1 MTMTMIKSQRGW
13 TIWSVLGVGFL
24 VVAGAL
30 LFMKLMPVYLD
41 NYKIKGAMAS
51 LAEDPRAADWNK
63 RQVINEMTNIL
74 YIDYGH
80 DIVDLNKALSV
91 EKENEF
97 KYIRVEYEVVVPLV
111 YNVSALVDF
120 NNEVEITR

>member
-1 MTMTMIKSQRGW
+1 MIKSQRGW

-41 NYKIKGAMAS
+41 NYKIKEAMHS
-51 LAEDPRAADWNK
+51 LVEDPRAADWSK
-63 RQVINEMTNIL
+63 RQIINEMTNIL

-91 EKENEF
+91 EKENEH
-97 KYIRVEYEVVVPLV
+97 KYIRVEYEVEVPLV
-111 YNVSALVDF
+111 YNISALVDF
-120 NNEVEITR
+120 NNEVEVTR

>member
-1 MTMTMIKSQRGW
+1 MIKSQRGW
-13 TIWSVLGVGFL
+13 TIWSLLGVGFL
-24 VVAGAL
+24 LVAGAL

-41 NYKIKGAMAS
+41 NYKIKEAMAS

-63 RQVINEMTNIL
+63 RQIVSEMTNIL

-91 EKENEF
+91 EKENEL

>member
-1 MTMTMIKSQRGW
+1 MTMIKSQRGW
-13 TIWSVLGVGFL
+13 TIWSLLGVGFL

-41 NYKIKGAMAS
+41 NYKIKEAMAS

-63 RQVINEMTNIL
+63 RQIISEMTNIL

-80 DIVDLNKALSV
+80 DIVDLDKALSV
-91 EKENEF
+91 EKENEL

>member
-1 MTMTMIKSQRGW
+1 MIKTQRGW
-13 TIWSVLGVGFL
+13 TIWSLLGVGFL

-41 NYKIKGAMAS
+41 NYKLKEAMHS
-51 LAEDPRAADWNK
+51 IAEDPRAADWNK
-63 RQVINEMTNIL
+63 RQIVNEMTNIL

-80 DIVDLNKALSV
+80 DIVDLNEALTV
-91 EKENEF
+91 EKEDEG
-97 KYIRVEYEVVVPLV
+97 KYIRIQYEVVVPLV
-111 YNVSALVDF
+111 YNLSALANF

>member
-1 MTMTMIKSQRGW
+1 MIRSQRGW
-13 TIWSVLGVGFL
+13 TIWSLLGVGFL
-24 VVAGAL
+24 LVAGAL

-41 NYKIKGAMAS
+41 NYKIKEAMAS

-63 RQVINEMTNIL
+63 RQIISEMTNIL

-91 EKENEF
+91 EKENEL